1 MKMRLPA
8 ILFFIFSLQ
17 FFSCSDNRTENS
29 EVLAKIND
37 FYLTLNEFQYKLS
50 NELEMER
57 DFKLTKEAREE
68 FLNDIV
74 RKELLLQEA
83 KKLDLDKEEKFM
95 RTIESY
101 WEATLIRDLM
111 EKKGMEIS
119 ETIIVSQ
126 DEIVNN
132 YNLLKKTRPDLPPL
146 ESMEETITKELK
158 ETKKT
163 EKLKEWIDSLQK
175 KADIE
180 INRELL
186 FKN

>member
-17 FFSCSDNRTENS
+17 LFSCSNDRPEDR
-29 EVLAKIND
+29 EILAKIND

-50 NELEMER
+50 DELEMER
-57 DFKLTKEAREE
+57 DFKLTKEARDE
-68 FLNDIV
+68 FLNDII
-74 RKELLLQEA
+74 RKELLIQEA
-83 KKLDLDKEEKFM
+83 KKMELDKEEKFM

-126 DEIVNN
+126 DEINN
-132 YNLLKKTRPDLPPL
+132 YYNSLKKTRPDLPPL
-146 ESMEETITKELK
+146 ESMEEAIIKDLK
-158 ETKKT
+158 ERKKT
-163 EKLKEWIDSLQK
+163 EKLREWIDSLQK
-175 KADIE
+175 NADID
-180 INRELL
+180 INKELL
-186 FKN
+186 YKN